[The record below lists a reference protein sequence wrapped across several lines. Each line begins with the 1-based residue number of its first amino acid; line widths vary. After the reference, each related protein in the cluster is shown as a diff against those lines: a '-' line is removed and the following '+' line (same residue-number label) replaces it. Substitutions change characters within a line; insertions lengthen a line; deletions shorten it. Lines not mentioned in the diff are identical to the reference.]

1 MDKKM
6 ISIDDLVRQ
15 RLSGGEEKERPGAW
29 LQMRELLD
37 KEQPVRVAA
46 GYNWK
51 RILTYA
57 ASLLLLATASV
68 GGYHALYSIDSAE
81 EKAAPAGYT
90 RKVSGGVLSSVSDAP
105 VAVAPAASVAAHKE
119 PKENGVHYGN
129 KNTVDNKLQ
138 QTATNNNKNTII
150 KPASLPIAKS
160 SIDNMSDAKKTTK
173 QSTELNTNTVAK
185 TDNKQAASQANNND
199 SDNTKNS
206 NNNTGNHNIK
216 PSSATTAPLAA
227 ISSTSAANNSVPTP
241 PKRNQLSPEQT
252 NPRYRKSAKYVD
264 SVDMIATKETNR
276 RGLRKIDTIQTG
288 KLATDRFVDVDEMM
302 LASAN
307 EVNAATNTQA
317 SAELKKSENLDLLA
331 NHKIETKKLG
341 NKNYNPTRFEEMV
354 QNAKLN
360 LSGVSF
366 HTGLMGGVSSTVG
379 NYNMMGGHMGVALMM
394 NISERW
400 GMFAELKGIY
410 RFGNGKSL
418 INNYNRRDIDR
429 DAYLGNN
436 KYSYGWDSVEHSF
449 NITSS
454 SAIELPIAVRY
465 SVKRVNIFAGVN
477 TAYNFAVK
485 VDEKEQAHDKNYLT
499 NSSSVKELESQWGEN
514 NKVATSDF
522 AARFTMGYMLGVGY
536 QVSPSLGID
545 IRATQPVWDNGKAK
559 TLGAYEV
566 SKALY
571 RTPTFQFNVIYRL
584 SNNKY
589 KPRERQY

>member
-57 ASLLLLATASV
+57 AGLLLLATASV

-105 VAVAPAASVAAHKE
+105 VAIAPAASVAAHKQPE
-119 PKENGVHYGN
+119 ENSINNSN
-129 KNTVDNKLQ
+129 KKTVDNKLQ
-138 QTATNNNKNTII
+138 QTATNSNKNTAI
-150 KPASLPIAKS
+150 KSASLSITNS
-160 SIDNMSDAKKTTK
+160 SIDNKPAAKKATH
-173 QSTELNTNTVAK
+173 QSTDLNANTVAK
-185 TDNKQAASQANNND
+185 TDNKQAAQANNNIP
-199 SDNTKNS
+199 DNTNNS
-206 NNNTGNHNIK
+206 NTASGNNNIK
-216 PSSATTAPLAA
+216 PSSATTAPL
-227 ISSTSAANNSVPTP
+227 SATNATAVANNNLVTP
-241 PKRNQLSPEQT
+241 SKRNQLSPEQT
-252 NPRYRKSAKYVD
+252 NPRYRKSEKYVD

-288 KLATDRFVDVDEMM
+288 KLATDRLVDVDEMM

-307 EVNAATNTQA
+307 EVNVANNTQA

-331 NHKIETKKLG
+331 NHKTETKKLG
-341 NKNYNPTRFEEMV
+341 NKNYNPNRFEEMV
-354 QNAKLN
+354 QNARLN

-366 HTGLMGGVSSTVG
+366 HPGLMGGVSSTVG

-400 GMFAELKGIY
+400 GMFAELKGLY

-418 INNYNRRDIDR
+418 INNYNRRDMDR

-514 NKVATSDF
+514 NKVATGDF

-536 QVSPSLGID
+536 QMSPSIGID
-545 IRATQPVWDNGKAK
+545 IRATQPVWDNSKAK